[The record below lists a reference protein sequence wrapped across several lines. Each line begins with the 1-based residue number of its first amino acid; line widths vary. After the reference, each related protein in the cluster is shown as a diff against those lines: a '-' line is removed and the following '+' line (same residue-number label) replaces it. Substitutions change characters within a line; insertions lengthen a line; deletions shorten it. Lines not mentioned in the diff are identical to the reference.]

1 MRPQR
6 IAGMLFA
13 MTAIL
18 SAQVGTVQNAA
29 VYQAAGSGGVG
40 FIFGNGP
47 FAIYD
52 ILLTSNENIIAP
64 RMLAVLSYST
74 LEPINGVILTSQP
87 VTATLSIRPVGSGT
101 AMPVTVTNADAS
113 AITFVVPAGV
123 PVGGAELLYQIAGQ
137 PTQWTTVNVVQSSFE
152 FFRVGT
158 GGPAIAKT
166 LAPNGLVSNAGL
178 ATPAQPGQ
186 TLLLTGSGL
195 GYGSTTSAT
204 IGGVAA
210 PVLYAGPSGTQAGRD
225 DIQIQIPLGIPD
237 GCYLPLNFTYNQTTV
252 TTTIS
257 KTSDGSPCKHPWQ
270 LSVNDMKTLDSGGSL
285 NDGIVNLSSQL
296 SVVSSSAGSRT
307 ESAEM
312 NLSQL
317 NAGGVAAYFSA
328 VAPDPVARYRRRLEF
343 PTKLLR

>member
-101 AMPVTVTNADAS
+101 AMPVTVTNADAG

-166 LAPNGLVSNAGL
+166 LAPNGSLSNVGL
-178 ATPAQPGQ
+178 DHTRPTRPNSCSHRLRPRVRLDNQ
-186 TLLLTGSGL
+186 
-195 GYGSTTSAT
+195 
-204 IGGVAA
+204 
-210 PVLYAGPSGTQAGRD
+210 RD
-225 DIQIQIPLGIPD
+225 
-237 GCYLPLNFTYNQTTV
+237 
-252 TTTIS
+252 
-257 KTSDGSPCKHPWQ
+257 H
-270 LSVNDMKTLDSGGSL
+270 
-285 NDGIVNLSSQL
+285 
-296 SVVSSSAGSRT
+296 
-307 ESAEM
+307 
-312 NLSQL
+312 
-317 NAGGVAAYFSA
+317 
-328 VAPDPVARYRRRLEF
+328 RRRRRAGALCRTRAGHKQDATRF
-343 PTKLLR
+343 